1 MKTPLILA
9 AIALIAVGCDQQK
22 QSADTRSLE
31 DNKDSIQKSA
41 RAAKSEIEKE
51 ASAKKEIIEAEA
63 KSAQARIDAEKARAK
78 AATLDAQSKLDA
90 ATQNIRDAGAAGA
103 RAQREVGASKNPVQ
117 PVATPPVEP
126 TVIPPSTATA
136 EADQKLIDQ
145 VRTAVVPADA
155 IAAPTV
161 QVMATGGVVT
171 LKGMV
176 KTEAEKTRMETAAKG
191 VSGVTQVNNQIE
203 VKTE

>member
-63 KSAQARIDAEKARAK
+63 KSAEAQIDAEKARAK
-78 AATLDAQSKLDA
+78 AATLDAQGKLDA
-90 ATQNIRDAGAAGA
+90 ATQSIRDAGAAGA
-103 RAQREVGASKNPVQ
+103 KAQSEVGASKNTVQ

-126 TVIPPSTATA
+126 TVIPPSTTT
-136 EADQKLIDQ
+136 ADQNLVDQ
-145 VRTAVVPADA
+145 IRTAVVPADA
-155 IAAPTV
+155 SAAPTV
-161 QVMATGGVVT
+161 QVMAAGGVVT
-171 LKGMV
+171 LKGTV
-176 KTEAEKTRMETAAKG
+176 KTEAEKTRMETAARS